1 MESPGSAV
9 FTLQTTVGQR
19 KTKAGRGNGYRQ
31 GTVRFHV
38 GYCRGDRNPV
48 HHLKNYMLSK
58 NKINQKEA
66 ITYPIDITF
75 QGIQRGATTVRRT
88 LEETIG

>member
-1 MESPGSAV
+1 MESTGPAV
-9 FTLQTTVGQR
+9 FALQTAVGQR
-19 KTKAGRGNGYRQ
+19 ETKAGRCNGYRQ

-48 HHLKNYMLSK
+48 HHLRIYMLSK
-58 NKINQKEA
+58 NNINQKEM
-66 ITYPIDITF
+66 IIYFIDITF